1 MLLASVSRYM
11 KGDNKL
17 DIFFF
22 DRPAYINGLK
32 IYIYLLIQGER
43 GQPGKDAEV
52 PSLDYLDNL
61 AEKTVHEV
69 MDKV

>member
-1 MLLASVSRYM
+1 MLY
-11 KGDNKL
+11 KNIIWGN
-17 DIFFF
+17 
-22 DRPAYINGLK
+22 LK
-32 IYIYLLIQGER
+32 IILFPDQGER

-52 PSLDYLDNL
+52 PSLAYLDNL